1 MNYSKLLQEEYYT
14 RTLPGGLRLILQH
27 TTSPV
32 SYCGFAIDAGTRD
45 EDPLTP
51 GMAHFVEHMLFK
63 GTRKRKAWHIL
74 NRMEKVGGN
83 LDAFTNMEETVIYAS
98 FMHEHLHRALELMTD
113 LVFRSTFPQAEIDKE
128 TEVIIDEIR
137 SYEDN
142 PAELIIDDFVGLMY
156 PGHPLGRNILGDPA
170 HLKTYR
176 TRDVQAF
183 VDRFYTTDNMIVF
196 VQGCY
201 RIEAVERLLIKLLE
215 DVRTG
220 TVHKQRVPPLPYQPQ
235 DKTVIRDTHQN
246 HVIIGARAYDG
257 YNPKRFALYLLDNVL
272 GGPGMNSLLN
282 VSLREKHGLVYTVD
296 CSSFHYSDSGVW
308 SVYFGC
314 DEDDVER
321 CRSLVLRQLDQLR
334 EEPLSTA
341 RLNAAKKQTVGQLLL
356 NCDHFGSYAI
366 AMGKAFARYG
376 EHRDVDDTIRKIR
389 ALTAE
394 DLMEVARDIFREDRL
409 TTLIYK

>member
-272 GGPGMNSLLN
+272 GGPGMNSRLN
-282 VSLREKHGLVYTVD
+282 VSLRERRGLVYTVETNVGINTD
-296 CSSFHYSDSGVW
+296 AGSF

-314 DEDDVER
+314 DAQD
-321 CRSLVLRQLDQLR
+321 
-334 EEPLSTA
+334 TA
-341 RLNAAKKQTVGQLLL
+341 RCIDLVKRELAKLRKNKLTSLQLAAAKKQLVGQVGVATE
-356 NCDHFGSYAI
+356 NKESNAQGD
-366 AMGKAFARYG
+366 
-376 EHRDVDDTIRKIR
+376 
-389 ALTAE
+389 ALTFLHYNEYVTTAQYMRRVEQITAE
-394 DLMEVARDIFREDRL
+394 EVWDVANEMFDENRL
-409 TTLIYK
+409 STLIYR